1 MDIRIQ
7 GIIKEDLLPIRDDE
21 REKSNLTPILKQAT
35 APQQNTVLETEQLQ
49 RKVDHLPPS
58 GKQKYDIQV
67 KPANIDSGH
76 NSSHSSSPST
86 SDQNIPN
93 LESSKPRRPRS
104 QFIRNNPTNQ
114 GKDSNHRFSY
124 QNQDYHKQ
132 NIQVPNS
139 TTVYRADMITYAD
152 LDPKAFM
159 VPANK
164 VLPSTMNGAFSDSS
178 SKSTYAEISMSRSKL
193 V

>member
-1 MDIRIQ
+1 MGTKIQ
-7 GIIKEDLLPIRDDE
+7 GITKGDPLLIRDEE
-21 REKSNLTPILKQAT
+21 REKPQPTPILKQAT
-35 APQQNTVLETEQLQ
+35 APPQNTKLETEQLQ
-49 RKVDHLPPS
+49 RRVEHLPPS
-58 GKQKYDIQV
+58 GKQKYDLQV
-67 KPANIDSGH
+67 KPVNVDSGH
-76 NSSHSSSPST
+76 NSSHSSSPSA
-86 SDQNIPN
+86 SEKNIPN
-93 LESSKPRRPRS
+93 LESSQPRRPRS
-104 QFIRNNPTNQ
+104 QFIRNNPSNQ
-114 GKDSNHRFSY
+114 GQDFNHRFSY

-164 VLPSTMNGAFSDSS
+164 VLPSTVNGAFSDSS
-178 SKSTYAEISMSRSKL
+178 SKSTYAEISMSRSQL

>member
-1 MDIRIQ
+1 MKVSLHNTYLHK
-7 GIIKEDLLPIRDDE
+7 IIKI
-21 REKSNLTPILKQAT
+21 I
-35 APQQNTVLETEQLQ
+35 
-49 RKVDHLPPS
+49 
-58 GKQKYDIQV
+58 Y
-67 KPANIDSGH
+67 
-76 NSSHSSSPST
+76 
-86 SDQNIPN
+86 
-93 LESSKPRRPRS
+93 
-104 QFIRNNPTNQ
+104 F
-114 GKDSNHRFSY
+114 
-124 QNQDYHKQ
+124 
-132 NIQVPNS
+132 QVPNS